1 MTLAKGFANQAGI
14 SYYTW
19 MNTECQMAVHL
30 SGAAALPPTGQI
42 CPLAYNKNTHT
53 DVALPSPQPFPPL
66 FSFSGGAVQTK
77 VVFS

>member
-30 SGAAALPPTGQI
+30 SGAAALPPTEQI

-53 DVALPSPQPFPPL
+53 DVALPSPQPFPLL